1 LLRALFDQSLARVD
15 KRRGEPTNLRQGEGG
30 FPPSGLMGSNSGRA
44 ARRATLK
51 PSLSAAWIGLAVTS
65 MLCLA
70 LFLGAVFFH
79 PTSDHDTIERTLLVG
94 ASVLALGAFGTLLIL
109 SLRVRES
116 EHRTA
121 VAERHLKTAI
131 DSISEGFVIYDKDEA
146 FVMCNDQYRALYPQ
160 IADQLVPGARFVDLL
175 QAMTKTDAIVNV
187 SEDAQTWRENRV
199 RDFRNPQG
207 TSEMQMSDGR
217 WILLRDRKLPDG
229 GSVGIRTDITEIKK
243 REQAIIESE
252 RHHRDLIERAPVA
265 IYVHRDNVILY
276 ANSKTADM
284 LGYDGADQIIGKDI
298 FELIHPDHH
307 RLAQVRMSKIT
318 ANDEPL
324 PQVDMK
330 FRRADGSVIYTEA
343 QVTPVMFDDQPALES
358 ILRNITARRRTER
371 ALMESELR
379 YRTLFEL
386 APDAMLVHDGQKIL
400 FANAAAAKIFGAQ
413 DERNLFHLPL
423 DEILPKD
430 SSPEDH
436 ARLATWEDGGQIASC
451 RLRKLDQQT
460 FDAEVVTAPSNYH
473 SEAVCHTVIRDV
485 TERKLVDATMA
496 QNAKLASL
504 GGMAAG
510 LAHELS
516 QPLNIMRFA
525 ADGGLLKMN
534 RGKAD
539 DALHL
544 KNYKLIQDQAERMG
558 SIMDSMRI
566 FSRKDPGPIVEFD
579 LSLCVRDIVHL
590 LRNPFRVDNI
600 SINVTGAVSG
610 LMAMGSPIQLEQVLL
625 NLLKN
630 ARDSIVDDHQGTVT
644 GWDGLITIDCHARPE
659 RHDAVI
665 RISDNGGGI
674 GDDDI
679 KHIFDPF
686 FTTKE
691 MIYGFVKQSE
701 GNIRIYSEP
710 GVGTTLDIFL
720 PVTQQKAEQRITE
733 ALDSEKEKVRF
744 DGIKVLAVDD
754 EYDLLEVASTY
765 LEDMGFEVIA
775 VTNGEQAMKSIE
787 SNPDI
792 ELLVTD
798 IVMPGGMNGTEL
810 SKKVKMKLP
819 NIKILYMSGFP
830 SGVIADKSGTALDA
844 PLLTKPYSLNELG
857 SALEDLL
864 HESA

>member
-1 LLRALFDQSLARVD
+1 MGNNSVHAH
-15 KRRGEPTNLRQGEGG
+15 RQTA
-30 FPPSGLMGSNSGRA
+30 S
-44 ARRATLK
+44 K

-70 LFLGAVFFH
+70 LFIGAVFFH
-79 PTSDHDTIERTLLVG
+79 PPSEHDTIEKALLIG
-94 ASVLALGAFGTLLIL
+94 ASVLALGSFSALLIL

-121 VAERHLKTAI
+121 VAEHHLQTAI

-160 IADQLVPGARFVDLL
+160 ISDQLVPGARFFDLAH
-175 QAMTKTDAIVNV
+175 AMTKTGATVNV
-187 SEDAQTWRENRV
+187 DQDSQSWHENRV

-207 TSEMQMSDGR
+207 TSEMQMADGR

-243 REQAIIESE
+243 REQAVIDSE

-265 IYVHRDNVILY
+265 IYVHRDNMILY
-276 ANSKTADM
+276 ANSTTANM
-284 LGYDGADQIIGKDI
+284 LGYDDVDQVIGKDI
-298 FELIHPDHH
+298 YELIHPDHH
-307 RLAQVRMSKIT
+307 RLAQVRMGKVT
-318 ANDEPL
+318 ASDEAL

-386 APDAMLVHDGQKIL
+386 APDAMLVHDGQTIL

-413 DERNLFHLPL
+413 DERSLYQIAL

-430 SSPEDH
+430 SSPDDH
-436 ARLATWEDGGQIASC
+436 ARLATWEDGGQITSC
-451 RLRKLDQQT
+451 RLRRLDQQT

-534 RGKAD
+534 RGKAN

-579 LSLCVRDIVHL
+579 LALCVRDIAHL
-590 LRNPFRVDNI
+590 LRNPFRVDNVNI
-600 SINVTGAVSG
+600 TVTGAVSG
-610 LMAMGSPIQLEQVLL
+610 LIAMGSPIQLEQVLL

-644 GWDGLITIDCHARPE
+644 GWDGLITINCQARPE

-674 GDDDI
+674 DDADI

-691 MIYGFVKQSE
+691 IGQGTGLGLSLSHEIIVGMSGVLSAENTPDGACFTLALPLCDHAHAEDQTASADKTAPVSLTQPSLTSAPPLFKNRHVLVVEDEAEAARAMADYLTEEGFTVTTANDGKTGLAAYQAH
-701 GNIRIYSEP
+701 NPDVVITDIRMP
-710 GVGTTLDIFL
+710 GFSGTELIQALRRINANL
-720 PVTQQKAEQRITE
+720 PI
-733 ALDSEKEKVRF
+733 
-744 DGIKVLAVDD
+744 
-754 EYDLLEVASTY
+754 
-765 LEDMGFEVIA
+765 IA
-775 VTNGEQAMKSIE
+775 VTGHLGETEVIDSG
-787 SNPDI
+787 
-792 ELLVTD
+792 
-798 IVMPGGMNGTEL
+798 PGAPPVDVLKKPVSLMEL
-810 SKKVKMKLP
+810 SQ
-819 NIKILYMSGFP
+819 KIG
-830 SGVIADKSGTALDA
+830 
-844 PLLTKPYSLNELG
+844 
-857 SALEDLL
+857 DLCTT
-864 HESA
+864 

>member
-1 LLRALFDQSLARVD
+1 
-15 KRRGEPTNLRQGEGG
+15 
-30 FPPSGLMGSNSGRA
+30 
-44 ARRATLK
+44 
-51 PSLSAAWIGLAVTS
+51 
-65 MLCLA
+65 MLCIA
-70 LFLGAVFFH
+70 LFLSAVFFH
-79 PTSDHDTIERTLLVG
+79 PPSDHDTIEKTLLIS
-94 ASVLALGAFGTLLIL
+94 ASVLALGAFSALLVL

-121 VAERHLKTAI
+121 VAEHHLQTAI

-160 IADQLVPGARFVDLL
+160 IADQMVPGARFVDLL
-175 QAMTKTDAIVNV
+175 HAMTKTDAIVNV
-187 SEDAQTWRENRV
+187 GQDVQTWRENRL

-207 TSEMQMSDGR
+207 ASEMQMSDGR

-276 ANSKTADM
+276 ANSTTADM

-298 FELIHPDHH
+298 YELIHPDHH

-318 ANDEPL
+318 ASDEPL

-330 FRRADGSVIYTEA
+330 FSRADGSVIYTES

-413 DERNLFHLPL
+413 DERTLFHLAL

-430 SSPEDH
+430 SSPDDH

-451 RLRKLDQQT
+451 RLRRLDQQT

-579 LSLCVRDIVHL
+579 LSLCVRNIAHL
-590 LRNPFRVDNI
+590 LRNPFRVDNV
-600 SINVTGAVSG
+600 SINVNGAVSG

-630 ARDSIVDDHQGTVT
+630 ARDSIVYDHQGNVT
-644 GWDGLITIDCHARPE
+644 GWDGLITIDCQARPE

-686 FTTKE
+686 FTTKGVGKGTGLGLSMVFGAVERHDGIIELESEVGKGTVFHVYLPREEQQTAAISDQKADITQGEGETILFIDDEETMRDTTVEVLRGLGYEVMVSVNGKEGLESFKSNMNDIDLIITDLVMPE
-691 MIYGFVKQSE
+691 MGGLKLAQAVRQLDENIPIIFATGYDKDDVLE
-701 GNIRIYSEP
+701 GNIHLGNS
-710 GVGTTLDIFL
+710 L
-720 PVTQQKAEQRITE
+720 
-733 ALDSEKEKVRF
+733 
-744 DGIKVLAVDD
+744 
-754 EYDLLEVASTY
+754 
-765 LEDMGFEVIA
+765 VIS
-775 VTNGEQAMKSIE
+775 KPFSF
-787 SNPDI
+787 S
-792 ELLVTD
+792 
-798 IVMPGGMNGTEL
+798 EL
-810 SKKVKMKLP
+810 SQL
-819 NIKILYMSGFP
+819 IQKIN
-830 SGVIADKSGTALDA
+830 K
-844 PLLTKPYSLNELG
+844 TKQQN
-857 SALEDLL
+857 
-864 HESA
+864 